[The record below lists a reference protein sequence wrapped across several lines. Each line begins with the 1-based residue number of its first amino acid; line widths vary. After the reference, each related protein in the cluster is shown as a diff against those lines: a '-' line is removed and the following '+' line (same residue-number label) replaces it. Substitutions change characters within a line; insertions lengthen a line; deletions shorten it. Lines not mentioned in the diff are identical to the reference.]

1 MKGFTRDNKFVPMTD
16 YKKVTRKSRDPKV
29 KTQGVVIRKK
39 SAIAEENSFD
49 GAINKLEKS
58 LLEGL
63 NEHEWSS
70 DLQRLKDAT
79 WSVSVQYTGS
89 HGTSDSEYFTI
100 TAFRKG
106 VGSVEYQE
114 AFSNDDWFDSSDK
127 KLSRRIERD
136 SDFAEKEYNRWLI
149 DRLELYEDAMF
160 EGLVA
165 TIEDTYRE

>member
-1 MKGFTRDNKFVPMTD
+1 MKGFTRDKKFIPMTD

-39 SAIAEENSFD
+39 SAIAEESNFD
-49 GAINKLEKS
+49 VAIKKLEKS

-63 NEHEWSS
+63 NENQWSP
-70 DLQRLKDAT
+70 DLQRLKNVT
-79 WSVSVQYTGS
+79 WDVDVTYTGS
-89 HGTSDSEYFTI
+89 HGTSDSEYFTV
-100 TAFRKG
+100 TAFYKG

-127 KLSRRIERD
+127 KLTRRIERD
-136 SDFAEKEYNRWLI
+136 SDFAEKEYNKWLI
-149 DRLELYEDAMF
+149 DRLELFEDAMF

>member
-1 MKGFTRDNKFVPMTD
+1 MTD
-16 YKKVTRKSRDPKV
+16 YKKVTRKSRDTKT

-39 SAIAEENSFD
+39 TAIAQENNFD
-49 GAINKLEKS
+49 VAIKKTEKS

-63 NEHEWSS
+63 NEHQWSQ
-70 DLQRLKDAT
+70 DLQRLKNVT
-79 WSVSVQYTGS
+79 WDVSVTYTGS
-89 HGTSDSEYFTI
+89 HGTIDSEYFTI

-114 AFSNDDWFDSSDK
+114 AFSNDDWFDTSDK

-136 SDFAEKEYNRWLI
+136 SDFAEKEYNKWLI